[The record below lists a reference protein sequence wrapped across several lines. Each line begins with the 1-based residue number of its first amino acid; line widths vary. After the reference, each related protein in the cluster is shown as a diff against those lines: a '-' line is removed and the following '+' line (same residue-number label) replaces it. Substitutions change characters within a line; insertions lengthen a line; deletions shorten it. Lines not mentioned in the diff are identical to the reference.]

1 MARTKVI
8 RKTES
13 GNIIKLANGRF
24 RIDCVDSFGKRYRPA
39 FATIVEAERALERIA
54 ERKRAGEFLA
64 SAATVTFDEA
74 LDLLLARNDREG
86 LAKASRD
93 RARSVVRSHLR
104 PVFGARK
111 LSEFS
116 DQRMRFVQA
125 WFDHRAQH
133 AGAASQTLG
142 HIRSAMKLSFD
153 EAIKAGLMSPPNPV
167 SEFNLRVPKGARRFE
182 REVLTLQEISDL
194 MRASLRRADKEHELV
209 YRVRFMLVILGLLTG
224 MRPGE
229 CSGLCWDCVD
239 FDSRKIFVRRTVQKA
254 GVGWELVNTTKTG
267 KSGFRSIPMSPVL
280 HAALGA
286 YRDRLITLGRKIDGP
301 VLVTN
306 RANIVRPDSITGHH
320 WPAISAKAGFV
331 DAHGGLR
338 HTDYALRHT
347 AANLWR
353 TVGIPID
360 RLQILMGHT
369 TIQTTAKHYLHETP
383 HFEVL
388 RREVAQLGLDTTP
401 EGYIDGL
408 GYILFRRWRID
419 DIDVECAPPR
429 LTTIGAN
436 SSALIASPK
445 AIVIDIKPD
454 VIVAK
459 VDPPLSVI
467 TTAAQLRKWQRTKAK
482 EMFLAGSTK
491 QDITAELGISIIT
504 LTNWLRLADVDNVRL
519 GRLPAIERR
528 ELMDRIK
535 QYREQHPDASSTA
548 IARALG
554 IEPKRVTM
562 YERRRGA
569 AMPHRPGA
577 HKIGKFAA
585 DIERLS
591 KQGLSQKQ
599 MAAELERIYPER
611 KTPSHSGI
619 GYYMSK
625 VGLKTQRWKSG
636 RARIGTF
643 ETQIR
648 EMVAAGKSAGEI
660 ARKLSGVSR
669 SGISGYLKRINSQE
683 VSDNSEDRPSNELGD
698 RS

>member
-1 MARTKVI
+1 
-8 RKTES
+8 
-13 GNIIKLANGRF
+13 
-24 RIDCVDSFGKRYRPA
+24 
-39 FATIVEAERALERIA
+39 
-54 ERKRAGEFLA
+54 
-64 SAATVTFDEA
+64 
-74 LDLLLARNDREG
+74 
-86 LAKASRD
+86 
-93 RARSVVRSHLR
+93 
-104 PVFGARK
+104 
-111 LSEFS
+111 
-116 DQRMRFVQA
+116 
-125 WFDHRAQH
+125 
-133 AGAASQTLG
+133 
-142 HIRSAMKLSFD
+142 
-153 EAIKAGLMSPPNPV
+153 MSPPNPV
-167 SEFNLRVPKGARRFE
+167 SEFNLRVPKGTRRHE
-182 REVLTLQEISDL
+182 REVLTLREISDL
-194 MRASLRRADKEHELV
+194 VRASLRRADKEHELV
-209 YRVRFMLVILGLLTG
+209 FRARFMLVMLGLFTG

-239 FDSRKIFVRRTVQKA
+239 FESRKIFVRRTVQKA
-254 GVGWELVNTTKTG
+254 GAGWELIQTTKTG

-280 HAALGA
+280 QAALKA
-286 YRDRLITLGRKIDGP
+286 YGDRLKMLGRKLDGP
-301 VLVTN
+301 VLVTD
-306 RANIVRPDSITGHH
+306 RADIVRPDSISGHH

-353 TVGIPID
+353 TIGITID

-388 RREVAQLGLDTTP
+388 RREVAHLSPDATP

-408 GYILFRRWRID
+408 GYVLFRRWRTE
-419 DIDVECAPPR
+419 DIEVECAPR
-429 LTTIGAN
+429 LTASRIETPT
-436 SSALIASPK
+436 ALIGSPRT
-445 AIVIDIKPD
+445 IVIDLKPD
-454 VIVAK
+454 VSSPEMNPAHSGIKTSA
-459 VDPPLSVI
+459 DL
-467 TTAAQLRKWQRTKAK
+467 QRWQRAQAK
-482 EMFLAGSTK
+482 EMFRLGATK
-491 QDITAELGISIIT
+491 HSIATELGISTVT
-504 LTNWLRLADVDNVRL
+504 LNAWLRLVDITNVRI
-519 GRLPAIERR
+519 GRLPAQERR
-528 ELMDRIK
+528 ELMDRIR
-535 QYREQHPDASSTA
+535 QFREQHPDASSTS

-562 YERRRGA
+562 YERRRGV

-599 MAAELERIYPER
+599 MAAELKRIYPER

-636 RARIGTF
+636 RTRIDTF

-648 EMVAAGKSAGEI
+648 EMVAAGKTKEEI

-669 SGISGYLKRINSQE
+669 SGIAGYLKRMNLHE
-683 VSDNSEDRPSNELGD
+683 VSGEGRHRTGLSSDN
-698 RS
+698 